1 MIQIIYASQNET
13 IVYAAN
19 ELKKYLD
26 KITHTLGYAH
36 TEYRDALP
44 KSAGAGEILL
54 GRLSDFSLDESGVKD
69 PTLDDLVDINVKNGS
84 GYIAGS
90 NPRSILFGVYD
101 YFKAN
106 GCMWVRPGIGGEHL
120 VDFDPM
126 TVSVTSRKLAD
137 VRFRGECLEGS
148 PRYEHLRETVIWA
161 PKVHM
166 NLFMIEQ
173 IVPYNYMSCYY
184 RHEGNTLLPNEDI
197 GYDACQAL
205 ISCLEQDI
213 RRMGLQFHALGHGYQ
228 SAPYGIRYETSY
240 QKYEMNSR
248 MENALAMIN
257 GERKFFHSPSWSQL
271 CMGNDTVLREQVEW
285 LVEYA
290 KQKPY
295 IDFLHVWLGDNVNNH
310 CECPLCTPHHP
321 SDLYVKMLNMLDEAL
336 TEAGLATRI
345 VFISYT
351 DTRWA
356 PCRET
361 IKNPARFVICTAVG
375 NRDYGKP
382 YESDEYPGEVPTW
395 VRNHYDVP
403 NDFRLSRKMF
413 EEWKRAFDG
422 PSFIFEYHFYTDHYH
437 DPGHMEL
444 AKNYYK
450 DIHAMPSLGFG
461 GIMNDQTQR
470 CAFPTG
476 FPCMLT
482 GEAQYDLDAPYE
494 ALLESYL
501 KAAYGK
507 NWREVGEYLSGLTE
521 LFAPKS
527 LRRVGAIDNMSLT
540 EETVDASYYKND
552 PDASARFEKIPAYVD
567 AFLPTVIAGKSEKDP
582 CHARSYLILEY
593 HAEYCKMLAEVYRL
607 SSMGDTAAAKHY
619 YREVMQ
625 PRMSLLEPIIEFEF
639 EMRLFNSFMEK
650 QLQS

>member
-1 MIQIIYASQNET
+1 MLQIIYASQNET
-13 IVYAAN
+13 VIYAAD

-26 KITHTLGYAH
+26 RITHTLGYAH
-36 TEYRDALP
+36 AECRESLP
-44 KSAGAGEILL
+44 KKAGAGEILL
-54 GRLSDFSLDESGVKD
+54 GLLSDFSLDEAGVKD
-69 PTLDDLVDINVKNGS
+69 PTLDDLVDIHVQNGS

-126 TVSVTSRKLAD
+126 KVSVISRKLAD

-166 NLFMIEQ
+166 NLFMLEQ
-173 IVPYNYMSCYY
+173 IIPYNYMSRYY
-184 RHEGNTLLPNEDI
+184 RHKGNTLLPNEDI
-197 GYDACQAL
+197 GYDGCKPL
-205 ISCLEQDI
+205 IACLEQDI
-213 RRMGLQFHALGHGYQ
+213 RRSGMQFHALGHGYQ
-228 SAPYGIRYETSY
+228 TEPYGIHNETSY
-240 QKYEMNSR
+240 QKYEMNPR
-248 MENALAMIN
+248 MENALAMLN
-257 GERKFFHSPSWSQL
+257 GKREFFHGAPFWSQL
-271 CMGNDTVLREQVEW
+271 CMGNEQVLCEQVEW
-285 LVEYA
+285 LVNYA

-295 IDFLHVWLGDNVNNH
+295 IDFLHVWLGDNINNH
-310 CECPLCTPHHP
+310 CECDLCTPHHP

-336 TEAGLATRI
+336 TEADLNTRV

-356 PCRET
+356 PQKER
-361 IKNPARFVICTAVG
+361 IKHPERFVICTAVG

-382 YESDEYPGEVPTW
+382 YESDEYPGKTPTW

-413 EEWKRAFDG
+413 DEWKRAFDG
-422 PSFIFEYHFYTDHYH
+422 PNFIFEYHFYTDHYH

-444 AKNYYK
+444 AENYYK
-450 DIHAMPSLGFG
+450 DIHAMPTLGYG
-461 GIMNDQTQR
+461 GIMSDQTQR

-482 GEAQYDLDAPYE
+482 GEAQYDLSAPYE
-494 ALLESYL
+494 VLLQNYL

-507 NWREVGEYLSGLTE
+507 NWREVGDYLRGLTK
-521 LFAPKS
+521 LFSPKT
-527 LRRVGAIDNMSLT
+527 LRRVSAIDNMSET
-540 EETVDASYYKND
+540 DETVDASYYKND
-552 PDASARFEKIPAYVD
+552 PNAPARFAEIPAYVN
-567 AFLPTVIAGKSEKDP
+567 AFLPHIMEGTKEPDP
-582 CHARSYLILEY
+582 CHARSYLILKY

-607 SSMGDTAAAKHY
+607 NASHDNEGAKKAYRSMQDK
-619 YREVMQ
+619 
-625 PRMSLLEPIIEFEF
+625 MSLIEPAIEFEF
-639 EMRLFNSFMEK
+639 EMALFHDFMEK